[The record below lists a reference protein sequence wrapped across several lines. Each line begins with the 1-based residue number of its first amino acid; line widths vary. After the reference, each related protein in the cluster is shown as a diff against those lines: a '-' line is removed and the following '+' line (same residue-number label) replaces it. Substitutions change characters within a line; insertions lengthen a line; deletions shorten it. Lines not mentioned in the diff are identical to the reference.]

1 MITDERKVIFV
12 LKIAQHT
19 DQNSEILHIL
29 MKYSLPLAEKDINRK
44 QEDPSFI
51 YHVKLQI
58 GSPLKPWKGGRV
70 KLVWGA
76 KGFILNDASGGSS
89 SDGCLVLWSKF
100 TSFEIGASGRVV
112 LLFRIYLPIAPP
124 FFGEILYVTKFLAK
138 LFRTK
143 TTSDWKREKEHEP

>member
-1 MITDERKVIFV
+1 
-12 LKIAQHT
+12 
-19 DQNSEILHIL
+19 
-29 MKYSLPLAEKDINRK
+29 MKYSLPLDEKDINRK
-44 QEDPSFI
+44 QKNLSFI

-138 LFRTK
+138 LFG
-143 TTSDWKREKEHEP
+143 TSINPNWQRKEENMFCNALSACLNFFKANLMTGEDTIIHFVP

>member
-1 MITDERKVIFV
+1 
-12 LKIAQHT
+12 
-19 DQNSEILHIL
+19 

-44 QEDPSFI
+44 QEDSSFI

-89 SDGCLVLWSKF
+89 SDRCLVLWSKF

-112 LLFRIYLPIAPP
+112 LLFRIYLPIIIHGNHLIHSLASHDTLIPTP
-124 FFGEILYVTKFLAK
+124 LFGASVLLICNFAWYTKEDHSCFWFIYFWARK
-138 LFRTK
+138 
-143 TTSDWKREKEHEP
+143 S